1 MPRRRAARVPPTSR
15 QSRTRSES
23 DDSAPARPSH
33 RRDRPGAGRSRA
45 WPPPESIEAPR
56 VGRSAE
62 SKPGHSRKRRRQT
75 SRCQRIVRGAGR
87 RPAPI
92 VAPASSSRR
101 APAARD
107 RCRRQLQSAKLE
119 EGRCSQMDV
128 RMAAWH
134 GARRIDRSCARRQRA
149 AGLGLAPGELRLHPS
164 LVYPRIRTGSARLR
178 RGGHRF
184 TATGSSSRIGCRVP
198 PARRP
203 DGRRA
208 VMPRRLYVCRR
219 SRAHPPLSRL
229 LPSEMPWASSGNAA
243 RFRDR

>member
-15 QSRTRSES
+15 QSRTRSEP

-107 RCRRQLQSAKLE
+107 RCRRRLQSAKLE
-119 EGRCSQMDV
+119 EGRCSRMDV
-128 RMAAWH
+128 RMAARH
-134 GARRIDRSCARRQRA
+134 GAWMIDRFEQGLSGWLA
-149 AGLGLAPGELRLHPS
+149 LGLAPGEPS
-164 LVYPRIRTGSARLR
+164 PFEPSISSRQHWHRSPSEGRPPLQGTGSRSTVDLR
-178 RGGHRF
+178 
-184 TATGSSSRIGCRVP
+184 TSTGR
-198 PARRP
+198 
-203 DGRRA
+203 
-208 VMPRRLYVCRR
+208 
-219 SRAHPPLSRL
+219 
-229 LPSEMPWASSGNAA
+229 
-243 RFRDR
+243 